1 MSLYDFDMSVLLHL
15 LDLFFRRFL
24 FDAGTELYGRT
35 EKKCIG
41 NSPVEIAIQIRA
53 EETLNF
59 HRECAIFDAVCNK
72 FLGRVQ

>member
-1 MSLYDFDMSVLLHL
+1 MLVQNYTVEQ
-15 LDLFFRRFL
+15 
-24 FDAGTELYGRT
+24 T
-35 EKKCIG
+35 KKCIG

-59 HRECAIFDAVCNK
+59 HRECAIFDAVCIK